1 MKPDSR
7 LRITTSRRQ
16 TAFQIPSPSSKP
28 NCVGRADRT
37 HKRACGGISVTTLGK
52 SVLAPL
58 RINLLPVSVYR
69 PTHFLCFDPTPPEW
83 GRSQSLRQVGQCNAV
98 RVMTAMRPPWMP
110 ATTLETD
117 IQRQRPWYS
126 LWARFGYRWERLI
139 SFCGMMSATKMRV
152 KPATESNITFSP
164 NALRSCSE
172 GVWGKSS
179 STYLKSSGR
188 SEPANHWPV

>member
-126 LWARFGYRWERLI
+126 LWARFGYRWERLTRPV
-139 SFCGMMSATKMRV
+139 SFRSTAVGHQYRLAGAMSRRD
-152 KPATESNITFSP
+152 
-164 NALRSCSE
+164 ALSFLNCPSHDNQIFIFNQLTIRM
-172 GVWGKSS
+172 
-179 STYLKSSGR
+179 R
-188 SEPANHWPV
+188 SEKLS